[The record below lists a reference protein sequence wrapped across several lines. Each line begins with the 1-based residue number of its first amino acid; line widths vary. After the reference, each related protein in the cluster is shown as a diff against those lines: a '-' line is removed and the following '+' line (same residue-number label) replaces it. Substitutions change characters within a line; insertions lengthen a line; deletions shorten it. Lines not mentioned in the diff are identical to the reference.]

1 MNDVQCQAAAMGF
14 IHALKQSE
22 ELRNELVG
30 AQKESLAAVGSLVQ
44 KTLGLQSRPS
54 TADLEAMR
62 AYTATALMPH
72 VNDIK
77 QMRGGAEMPAVCIP
91 MGSDCDGP

>member
-1 MNDVQCQAAAMGF
+1 MNDVQRQAAAMGF

-22 ELRNELVG
+22 ELRNELVS
-30 AQKESLAAVGSLVQ
+30 ATRQNLAAVGGLIQ
-44 KTLGLQSRPS
+44 RTLGLESPPS
-54 TADLEAMR
+54 ATDLEAMH

-77 QMRGGAEMPAVCIP
+77 AMSGGAEMAGTCIP
-91 MGSDCDGP
+91 LGYECADS

>member
-1 MNDVQCQAAAMGF
+1 MNDVQRQAAAMGF

-22 ELRNELVG
+22 ELRNELVR
-30 AQKESLAAVGSLVQ
+30 AHKKNLAAVGGLVQ
-44 KTLGLQSRPS
+44 KTLGLQSPPS
-54 TADLEAMR
+54 AADLEAMR

-77 QMRGGAEMPAVCIP
+77 QMPGGAEMPAVCIP
-91 MGSDCDGP
+91 LGSEGDGS